1 MTMLMDAPVSER
13 NMEYWLA
20 QAIERDASDLHVL
33 AGNPPTCRIH
43 GRLQALRQEPLPTA
57 EMKELIRGICPE
69 EVAGRLGEMN
79 DADFSLQRTIH
90 DACRRFR
97 VNVFR
102 SRRRLGCSIRV
113 IPEKIPTFEWA
124 GFPRGVAVRLAS
136 FRNGLI
142 LFTGVTGSGKSTS
155 MAMLIEMLNE
165 AGGYR
170 IITVEEPIEYVFAP
184 RPDTIISQREVGI
197 DVLSFADGLK
207 YGLRQDP
214 DVMLVGEIRD
224 RETAQLALSAS
235 ETGHLVLS
243 TMHTRDAKGA
253 ITRLTDMF
261 PRDVHDTIR
270 TQLAMSLRAVVSQ
283 HLAPAAE
290 EGQPRALALEVMF
303 NNLPVTSAIR
313 SGNIEAIGDAI
324 LGGKADGMIALDE
337 SLRQLV
343 QIGRITPETGRLYAN
358 DPRRFG

>member
-1 MTMLMDAPVSER
+1 MT
-13 NMEYWLA
+13 
-20 QAIERDASDLHVL
+20 
-33 AGNPPTCRIH
+33 
-43 GRLQALRQEPLPTA
+43 
-57 EMKELIRGICPE
+57 
-69 EVAGRLGEMN
+69 
-79 DADFSLQRTIH
+79 DADFSIQRTIGGT
-90 DACRRFR
+90 CRRFR

-102 SRRRLGCSIRV
+102 SRRRLGCSIRIV
-113 IPEKIPTFEWA
+113 PERIPTFEWA
-124 GFPRGVAVRLAS
+124 GFPRGIAVRLAS

-155 MAMLIEMLNE
+155 MAMLIEALNE

-170 IITVEEPIEYVFAP
+170 IITIEEPIEYVFAP
-184 RPDTIISQREVGI
+184 RRDTIISQREVGI
-197 DVLSFADGLK
+197 DVSSFADGLK

-235 ETGHLVLS
+235 ETGHLVFS

-261 PRDVHDTIR
+261 PRDAHHTIR
-270 TQLAMSLRAVVSQ
+270 TQLAMSLRAVISQ
-283 HLAPAAE
+283 HLLPAAE

-303 NNLPVTSAIR
+303 NNLPVSSAIR
-313 SGNIEAIGDAI
+313 SGKIEAISDAI

-337 SLRQLV
+337 SLKQLTR
-343 QIGRITPETGRLYAN
+343 IGGITPETGRQFAN